1 MAMNT
6 QSLPVVHQDPT
17 DAGFVANPY
26 AFYATLRAMGDFVY
40 WADYAMPVATTHSTV
55 SEVLRHPKMG
65 RAVPEGF
72 APRPNASLTAF
83 ETLEKHSLL
92 ELEPPDHTRIRRE
105 AMSAFTG
112 PQIAMIGPTISQ
124 IADELIDGFPDA
136 PFDLID
142 AFSKPLAAQT
152 ITAFLGVETSHA
164 AQLQAWSNSM
174 VAMYQARRDAAVEAE
189 AETAAR
195 AFTDFITDVL
205 AERRTAPRPDFIS
218 QLAACE
224 ADGTLSAD
232 EVVSTA
238 ILLLNAGHEATVHAV
253 GNAVPQLLG
262 SDGHKDALEPDS
274 IAGTVEECLRFRPPL
289 HLFKRFVYQ
298 PTTIADVHFAPNDK
312 IGCLLASA
320 CHDDAVWPD
329 ARVFD
334 PFRPRIR
341 HLAFGLGLHAC
352 VGAALARLEMQI
364 ALPILFARCPG
375 LRIVETPKVANLYHF
390 HGYERLTLS
399 VR

>member
-1 MAMNT
+1 MGENS
-6 QSLPVVHQDPT
+6 QNLPVVEQDPT
-17 DAGFVANPY
+17 DASFVADPY
-26 AFYATLRAMGDFVY
+26 PFYAELRAIGDFVF
-40 WADYAMPVATTHSTV
+40 WANYDLPVATTHAAV
-55 SEVLRHPKMG
+55 SEVLRHPSMG
-65 RAVPEGF
+65 RAVPEALAT
-72 APRPNASLTAF
+72 APNPALAKFTA
-83 ETLEKHSLL
+83 LERHSLL

-112 PQIAMIGPTISQ
+112 PQIALIGPRISQ
-124 IADELIDGFPDA
+124 IADALIDGFPDT
-136 PFDLID
+136 PFDLIE
-142 AFSKPLAAQT
+142 AYSKPLAAQT
-152 ITAFLGVETSHA
+152 ITAFLGIDTSHA
-164 AQLQAWSNSM
+164 PQLQAWSNSM

-195 AFTDFITDVL
+195 AFTGFITDVI
-205 AERRTAPRPDFIS
+205 AERRAAPGSDFIS
-218 QLAACE
+218 QLAECE
-224 ADGTLSAD
+224 TAGTLTAD
-232 EVVSTA
+232 EVVSTV

-262 SDGHKDALEPDS
+262 FEGLKDALEPDS

-298 PTTIADVHFAPNDK
+298 PTTIAGVHFAPNNE

-375 LRIVETPKVANLYHF
+375 LTTVEQPTVANLFHF
-390 HGYERLTLS
+390 HGYERLMVS